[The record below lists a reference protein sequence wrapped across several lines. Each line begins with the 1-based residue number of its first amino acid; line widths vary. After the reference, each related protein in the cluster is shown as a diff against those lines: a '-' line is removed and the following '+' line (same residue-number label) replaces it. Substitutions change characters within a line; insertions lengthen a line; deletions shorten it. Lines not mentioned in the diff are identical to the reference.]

1 MTDRQ
6 PISSMTNLASLSA
19 LSLRNVSV
27 DGMLRIPPQLRKFEL
42 RGSITWSAFCALC
55 NVLDGSRG
63 LEYLAL
69 HLKLVNVFEDN
80 EPQHIHRMPVSLPAL
95 RCCRIVTSE
104 GLSTHIS
111 RLVGQLRCP
120 SLMSMAVQDIGT
132 ESETLMLFTKLSD
145 TSRTP
150 TDTLMQHPSKLYVR
164 SSDPYLAWASLT
176 PIPALTVLELNAPQW
191 PTHDRLEGLFNS
203 LPTLETLILREFQAS
218 SALQDIGT
226 GPAIVIPSLQ
236 TLDVEIKHRK
246 SSEDYH
252 ISQFLR
258 MFSLPRLQS
267 LRLQNLRAKEW
278 ENLLYCS
285 YYPSLRSLVLQDMK
299 DFISST
305 ADPAMAFPLLTNLH
319 LVKVHSNYFLR
330 RLLKKSRTV
339 PYGWPELQS
348 LTIQGD
354 NLISKPLL
362 YKVVAFRSGV
372 GLRISKLVLEER
384 FVNEKLRAWLT
395 CHSCVEYIL
404 L

>member
-1 MTDRQ
+1 MRRDFTSFLSDGTSSDASLFGVDASASFNILKRDLSLLEIVPDEVLTLILEYASLCHDDSIHFFRDELSRVSRRWRQIILHTPSFWSILHLSPWSLPHNLPLFLETHLERSKQYPLYIHLVCFWRLETSRIIFDRIIPHSERWRRLVIRTPKDSVLSYLQNVPTPSLEAVELCYFSPEMTDRQ

-218 SALQDIGT
+218 SALQDI
-226 GPAIVIPSLQ
+226 
-236 TLDVEIKHRK
+236 
-246 SSEDYH
+246 
-252 ISQFLR
+252 
-258 MFSLPRLQS
+258 
-267 LRLQNLRAKEW
+267 
-278 ENLLYCS
+278 
-285 YYPSLRSLVLQDMK
+285 
-299 DFISST
+299 
-305 ADPAMAFPLLTNLH
+305 
-319 LVKVHSNYFLR
+319 
-330 RLLKKSRTV
+330 
-339 PYGWPELQS
+339 
-348 LTIQGD
+348 
-354 NLISKPLL
+354 
-362 YKVVAFRSGV
+362 
-372 GLRISKLVLEER
+372 
-384 FVNEKLRAWLT
+384 
-395 CHSCVEYIL
+395 
-404 L
+404 